1 MSLTT
6 ISSDNVFKKGV
17 IGNVRKAQ
25 EDCHDI
31 APMTPNGDLFV
42 VCDGMGGH
50 VGGAKAS
57 SLAVESIIEYI
68 KKEKYPDPIQALD
81 GALQYANMQI
91 LGFASEHPDYRG
103 MGTTA
108 CILLIQGN
116 DAWIAHVGDSR
127 IYLYLGKEKQLHRIT
142 KDHSFVQTLVDMG
155 QITDDEAEHHPQKNR
170 ILKALGIKP
179 ELQPTFSHVPIH
191 PKNGDVFLICSDGL
205 SGMIPDSTISRVLG
219 SKDTIEQKGERLIEL
234 AMQGETVVPG
244 GQDNCTL
251 ELIHIDSSP
260 WKKSEFQSF
269 NPVGAPQPE
278 PTKPSFWRTPWPYII
293 GLVAILFVVLAVF
306 ILLRNK
312 PSNEG
317 DGKIEKLQAELKA
330 AQKECTKDSIEYAK
344 AKSKNQKIADDIVI
358 YTDSLATA
366 KGNDKKRID
375 ETIKSAN
382 ENMDKMKPT
391 LEKLEQKFK
400 VSQKKRDDV
409 LKALNDAKK
418 ADSNSESTPKEN
430 PPSATPKKDN
440 KENTTDIK
448 NDNSNSDAETVTINT
463 LDLKNDH
470 RQLYVKIT
478 IKNDTVVKVE
488 PIYNSEKEITDA
500 TKAAVNKLIDKGEFN
515 RWKNLSVDKALKEH
529 LQVGKDGKDKD
540 SIERLDGQITYGLNY
555 YKKNH
560 KKSTR

>member
-108 CILLIQGN
+108 CILLVQGN

-179 ELQPTFSHVPIH
+179 ELQPTFSRVPIH

-269 NPVGAPQPE
+269 NPTGDGPGAK
-278 PTKPSFWRTPWPYII
+278 KPSFWRTPWPYII

-400 VSQKKRDDV
+400 VSQKKRDDI
-409 LKALNDAKK
+409 LKAINEAKK
-418 ADSNSESTPKEN
+418 VDSSQESQPKEN
-430 PPSATPKKDN
+430 PPSVTPKKDN

-448 NDNSNSDAETVTINT
+448 NGNSNSDAKTVTINT
-463 LDLKNDH
+463 LELNNDNA
-470 RQLYVKIT
+470 QLYAKII
-478 IKNDTVVKVE
+478 IKNDTVVAVE
-488 PIYNSEKEITDA
+488 PVYSEKTSPE
-500 TKAAVNKLIDKGEFN
+500 TKAAVKELVDKGALN
-515 RWKNLSVDKALKEH
+515 RWKNLSIEKALKTH
-529 LQVGKDGKDKD
+529 LSRDGKNDLT
-540 SIERLDGQITYGLNY
+540 INRLDGQISYGLKSY
-555 YKKNH
+555 EKK
-560 KKSTR
+560 